1 MEVLTYAVVI
11 VVVRKREG
19 GGYEFLVFDV
29 ERLKGRNTGHTLVK
43 FPGGGGKFMDFQKL
57 SWTVRRKLFG
67 ETGLMLKIGAN
78 VQEIMPNDFPD
89 KGHRRHFALVW
100 LDACA
105 GKLRDVVDRKPHRN
119 LGVPYWLS
127 FEELEKA
134 ICDTHWPILRRLKEL
149 RLAV

>member
-29 ERLKGRNTGHTLVK
+29 ERLKGRNTGFTLVK
-43 FPGGGGKFMDFQKL
+43 FPGGGGRFVDFRKL
-57 SWTVRRKLFG
+57 SWTVRRKLMG
-67 ETGLMLKIGAN
+67 ETGLRLRLGGN
-78 VQEIMPNDFPD
+78 VVEIMSSDFPD

-100 LDACA
+100 LDACV
-105 GKLRDVVDRKPHRN
+105 GELRNTIDRGPHRN

-134 ICDTHWPILRRLKEL
+134 ICNTHWPVLRRLREL
-149 RLAV
+149 GLAI